1 VRVGHDG
8 AVVEEHVDVILG
20 GQEPTDVSVEYEIR
34 LHRPLDRL
42 DDVWIG
48 GAYEVADLLADPL
61 LPLGQRVDVRV
72 DPGILEVGHI
82 PRITRIPPVTAQNH

>member
-1 VRVGHDG
+1 
-8 AVVEEHVDVILG
+8 
-20 GQEPTDVSVEYEIR
+20 
-34 LHRPLDRL
+34 
-42 DDVWIG
+42 
-48 GAYEVADLLADPL
+48 LADPL